1 MILAQS
7 FNGAWG
13 YTHSCHFEF
22 LRLPDAPV
30 PLVSLLAVIMKIE
43 PDGVFGAI
51 VISEIALA
59 FVTAFIFRRSRWEMV
74 KI

>member
-1 MILAQS
+1 
-7 FNGAWG
+7 
-13 YTHSCHFEF
+13 
-22 LRLPDAPV
+22 
-30 PLVSLLAVIMKIE
+30 MKIE
-43 PDGVFGAI
+43 PDGVFWAI